1 MKKFFE
7 DFRVFITRG
16 NVIDMAVGV
25 IIGGAFTAIVNSLVG
40 DVFTPIINLA
50 TGQLN
55 FTEWVIPMGS
65 SQIMIG
71 NFVQAVFNF
80 LMTALCLFLVL
91 RTVVRLQ
98 QLKKKEEE
106 EEPAAP
112 AQPSKEEVL
121 LTEIRD
127 LLAAQKRE

>member
-1 MKKFFE
+1 MGLMK
-7 DFRVFITRG
+7 DFKEFISKG

-40 DVFTPIINLA
+40 DIFTPILNLA

-55 FTEWVIPMGS
+55 FTEWVIPIGS

-71 NFVQAVFNF
+71 NFVQAIFVF
-80 LMTALCLFLVL
+80 LVTALCLFLVL
-91 RTVVRLQ
+91 RAINRLQ

-106 EEPAAP
+106 AKPAAP
-112 AQPSKEEVL
+112 AAPSKEEVL

-127 LLAAQKRE
+127 LLAAKKGE